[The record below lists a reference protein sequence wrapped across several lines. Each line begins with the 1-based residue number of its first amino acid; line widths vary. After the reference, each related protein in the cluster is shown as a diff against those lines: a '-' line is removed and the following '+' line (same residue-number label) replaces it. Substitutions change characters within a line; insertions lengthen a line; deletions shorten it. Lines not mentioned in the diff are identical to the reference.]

1 MASVPSLLM
10 MVKVLPDDGVK
21 VGLRVRL
28 VLLPRVTVPAT
39 LAWE

>member
-21 VGLRVRL
+21 VGLSVKV
-28 VLLPRVTVPAT
+28 VLEPRVTVPVTFA
-39 LAWE
+39 